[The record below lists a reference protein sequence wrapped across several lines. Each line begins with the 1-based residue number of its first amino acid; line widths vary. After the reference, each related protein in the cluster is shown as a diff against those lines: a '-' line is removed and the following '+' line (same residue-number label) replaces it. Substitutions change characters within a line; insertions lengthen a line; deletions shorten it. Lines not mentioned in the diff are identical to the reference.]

1 MIRQIVEFSVT
12 RRGLVLLMTLA
23 LLVLAVHAVQTTPT
37 DVLPDLQSPIFQVFV
52 EAPGLAPGEVDLL
65 LSLPIESALRGLPQ
79 VVRTRSIST
88 QDLGTVLVQ
97 FEWGVDFYR
106 AYQWIVSEV
115 ARLRPMLP
123 PQVTTISVSN
133 ALTRIAEVYEISLW
147 SERLSL
153 KELRGW
159 ADYGLGL
166 ALRQVPGVF
175 KVIAQGG
182 FVRQWEVLV
191 SPTRLQQYQ
200 VTLTDV
206 ARAVEQNNENFF
218 GSVWI
223 RESQEIPIVG
233 WGRLESLSDL
243 ENVVVRTVQG
253 TPVRLRDVATVR
265 DGEVLRR
272 GAFLVGD
279 REGVHVL
286 VTKQFGVSTAPF
298 LRALEQ
304 AIEDLRRTAPP
315 GLHMRAHYN
324 QLELIQT
331 AVRSLAEALIIGLVA
346 VFLVLWGLM
355 GNVRMTLVMAL
366 VMPVSILVA
375 FIFLEAFGYSLN
387 VMTLGALAVAL
398 GIMIDAAIIDTEN
411 IFRHWQTSPHDPVRA
426 VVEGSLEVRR
436 PVVYSTLIIM
446 LIFVPFLLL
455 PELAGRLF
463 APFAATV
470 ILSVAVGFVLSVTLT
485 PALGFLLLPRRRRA
499 EGQDPWV
506 IRVIRMGYDAV
517 LRQVLEFP
525 GNVAA
530 GLLLL
535 VFLGLTVWMVPRLKT
550 RLFPALDEGAFW
562 IAMDAPPDISLEKNV
577 EVARTVQRVLREVPD
592 VEAVYTKIGRTEGA
606 EHAERVNRIE
616 VFVRLVPP
624 RQRTQSLETIRQ
636 ALRAKLRPLGIPF
649 EVTTPLIGERIQEA
663 IAGVTA
669 DLMVRIYGDDVRVLD
684 RVARELERTMVG
696 IPGLVDVR
704 RAQTSPVAQLVI
716 RPDRLRAGQWGL
728 SVEDIGRTV
737 ETALGGRVATSVI
750 RDVRRY
756 GVRVQ
761 LDGGVRGRPPLRD
774 PRDLENLLV
783 GTEDGTA
790 VPLKEVARISLEEVP
805 ARILREN
812 LRKMTFVTANVAG
825 IGFDEAV
832 RRIRTV
838 VPRLHLPSGYTV
850 DFGGQ
855 YESKERLVTQV
866 AWATVGVSLGILIV
880 LLYAFHSW
888 RIALTALFTIPLALS
903 GGVAALLLTGETLNV
918 SSLIGFMAHFG
929 LSVQKALILI
939 EFVLDRLQAGVD
951 VKTACQEAGLVRLR
965 PVLMTAL
972 AAAVAVLPIA
982 LGYGTGSEL
991 QRPLAIVLIGG
1002 LATSTPLTLVCLPAL
1017 LTWLLRPLR
1026 VGSSGIR
1033 AFGSSA
1039 VQESDEKTEG

>member
-1 MIRQIVEFSVT
+1 MIRRIVEFSVN

-23 LLVLAVHAVQTTPT
+23 LLVWAVHAVETTPT
-37 DVLPDLQSPIFQVFV
+37 DVLPDLQSPIFQVFI

-65 LSLPIESALRGLPQ
+65 LSLPVESALRGLPQ
-79 VVRTRSIST
+79 VVRTRSVST

-115 ARLRPMLP
+115 ARLRPILP

-133 ALTRIAEVYEISLW
+133 ALTRVAEVYEISLW
-147 SERLSL
+147 SDRLSL
-153 KELRGW
+153 KELRDW

-182 FVRQWEVLV
+182 YARQWEVLV

-206 ARAVEQNNENFF
+206 VRAVERNNENFF

-233 WGRLESLSDL
+233 WGRLGNAADL

-253 TPVRLRDVATVR
+253 TPVRVKDVATVR
-265 DGEVLRR
+265 DGQVLRR
-272 GAFLVGD
+272 GAFLIGD

-286 VTKQFGVSTAPF
+286 VTKQFGISTAPF

-304 AIEDLRRTAPP
+304 AVEDLRRTAPP
-315 GLHMRAHYN
+315 GLHIQAHYN

-331 AVRSLAEALIIGLVA
+331 AVRSLAEALAIGLLA

-398 GIMIDAAIIDTEN
+398 GIMIDAAIIDAEN
-411 IFRHWQTSPHDPVRA
+411 IFRHWQASPQDRFRA
-426 VVEGSLEVRR
+426 VVEGALEVRR
-436 PVVYSTLIIM
+436 PVVYSTLVIM

-470 ILSVAVGFVLSVTLT
+470 ILSVAIGFVLSVTLT
-485 PALGFLLLPRRRRA
+485 PALAFLLLPRGDHRTGGR
-499 EGQDPWV
+499 DPWV
-506 IRVIRMGYDAV
+506 VRVLRTGYEAV
-517 LRQVLEFP
+517 LRRVLGFP
-525 GNVAA
+525 GNGVA
-530 GLLLL
+530 GLLLVAL
-535 VFLGLTVWMVPRLKT
+535 LGLTVWMVPRLKT

-562 IAMDAPPDISLEKNV
+562 IAMDAPPDISLDKNL

-624 RQRTQSLETIRQ
+624 GRRTLGLEEIR
-636 ALRAKLRPLGIPF
+636 RAIRTKLAPLGIPF

-669 DLMVRIYGDDVRVLD
+669 DLMVRIHGDDDRVLD
-684 RVARELERTMVG
+684 RAARALEQAMRD

-704 RAQTSPVAQLVI
+704 RAQTSPVTQLVV
-716 RPDRLRAGQWGL
+716 RPDRLRLGQWGL
-728 SVEDIGRTV
+728 SIEDLGRTV
-737 ETALGGRVATSVI
+737 ETALGGRVATSVV
-750 RDVRRY
+750 RDVRQY
-756 GVRVQ
+756 GVRVRLETGHPQ
-761 LDGGVRGRPPLRD
+761 S
-774 PRDLENLLV
+774 PRDIEGLLI
-783 GTEDGTA
+783 GAEDGTV
-790 VPLKEVARISLEEVP
+790 VPLKEVARVSLEEVP
-805 ARILREN
+805 AQILREN
-812 LRKMTFVTANVAG
+812 LRKMTFVTANVTG

-832 RRIRTV
+832 RRIRAV
-838 VPRLHLPSGYTV
+838 VPRLRLPPGYTV

-866 AWATVGVSLGILIV
+866 AWAALGVSLGILIV
-880 LLYAFHSW
+880 LLYAFNSW
-888 RIALTALFTIPLALS
+888 RVALTALFTIPLALS

-939 EFVLDRLQAGVD
+939 EFVLDRLRAGAD
-951 VKTACQEAGLVRLR
+951 VKTACREAGLDRLR

-1002 LATSTPLTLVCLPAL
+1002 LVTSTPLTLVGLPVL
-1017 LTWLLRPLR
+1017 LAWLLRGR
-1026 VGSSGIR
+1026 RAGRESG
-1033 AFGSSA
+1033 GP
-1039 VQESDEKTEG
+1039 G

>member
-1 MIRQIVEFSVT
+1 GI
-12 RRGLVLLMTLA
+12 
-23 LLVLAVHAVQTTPT
+23 QTTPT

-79 VVRTRSIST
+79 VVRTRSVSA

-97 FEWGVDFYR
+97 FEWGVDFHR

-115 ARLRPMLP
+115 ARLQPALP

-147 SERLSL
+147 SDRLSL
-153 KELRGW
+153 KELREW
-159 ADYGLGL
+159 ADYRLGL

-175 KVIAQGG
+175 KFITQGG
-182 FVRQWEVLV
+182 YVRQWEVLV
-191 SPTRLQQYQ
+191 SPTRLQQYRL
-200 VTLTDV
+200 TLTDV
-206 ARAVEQNNENFF
+206 VRAIEQDNENFF

-233 WGRLESLSDL
+233 WGRLGHVADL
-243 ENVVVRTVQG
+243 EDIVVRTVQG
-253 TPVRLRDVATVR
+253 TPVRLKDVATVR

-279 REGVHVL
+279 HEGVHVL
-286 VTKQFGVSTAPF
+286 VTKQFGISTAPF

-315 GLHMRAHYN
+315 GLHIRAHYN

-331 AVRSLAEALIIGLVA
+331 AVRSLAEALAIGLIA

-398 GIMIDAAIIDTEN
+398 GIMIDAAIIDVEN
-411 IFRHWQTSPHDPVRA
+411 IFRHWQRSPHDPIQA
-426 VVEGSLEVRR
+426 VVEGALEVRR

-470 ILSVAVGFVLSVTLT
+470 ILSVAIGFVLSVTLT
-485 PALGFLLLPRRRRA
+485 PALGFLLLPRRRSQA

-506 IRVIRMGYDAV
+506 VRVLRAGYAAV
-517 LRQVLEFP
+517 LRRVLGFP
-525 GNVAA
+525 GNIVA

-535 VFLGLTVWMVPRLKT
+535 LLLGLTVWMVPRLKT
-550 RLFPALDEGAFW
+550 RLFPTLDEGAFW
-562 IAMDAPPDISLEKNV
+562 IAMDAPPDISLDKNV
-577 EVARTVQRVLREVPD
+577 EVGRTVQRVLREVPD
-592 VEAVYTKIGRTEGA
+592 VEEVYTKIGRTEGA
-606 EHAERVNRIE
+606 EHAERVNRLE

-624 RQRTQSLETIRQ
+624 HRRTQSLEEIRQ
-636 ALRAKLRPLGIPF
+636 ALRAKLVPLGIPF

-663 IAGVTA
+663 IAGVPA
-669 DLMVRIYGDDVRVLD
+669 DLMVRIYGDDDRTLD
-684 RVARELERTMVG
+684 RVAQELERALLG

-704 RAQTSPVAQLVI
+704 RAQTSPVSQLVI

-728 SVEDIGRTV
+728 SIEDIGRTV
-737 ETALGGRVATSVI
+737 ETALGGRVVTSVV
-750 RDVRRY
+750 RDVRQY
-756 GVRVQ
+756 GVRVR
-761 LDGGVRGRPPLRD
+761 LAGAGRTPLQN
-774 PRDLENLLV
+774 PKDLENLLI
-783 GTEDGTA
+783 GAEDGTV
-790 VPLKEVARISLEEVP
+790 VPLREVARVSLEEVP

-812 LRKMTFVTANVAG
+812 LRKMTFITANVAG

-832 RRIRTV
+832 RRIQAAI
-838 VPRLHLPSGYTV
+838 PRLPLPPGYTV

-866 AWATVGVSLGILIV
+866 TWAALGVSLGILIV
-880 LLYAFHSW
+880 LLYAFNSW
-888 RIALTALFTIPLALS
+888 RIALAALFTIPLALS
-903 GGVAALLLTGETLNV
+903 GGVAALFLTGETLNV

-939 EFVLDRLQAGVD
+939 EFVLDRLRAGVD

-972 AAAVAVLPIA
+972 AAGVAVLPIA

-991 QRPLAIVLIGG
+991 QRPLALVLIGG
-1002 LATSTPLTLVCLPAL
+1002 LVTSTPLTLVCLPAL
-1017 LTWLLRPLR
+1017 LAGFIRPSQASK
-1026 VGSSGIR
+1026 G
-1033 AFGSSA
+1033 
-1039 VQESDEKTEG
+1039 EE

>member
-1 MIRQIVEFSVT
+1 MIRRIVEFSVA
-12 RRGLVLLMTLA
+12 RRGLVLLMTLT

-37 DVLPDLQSPIFQVFV
+37 DVLPDLQSPIFQVFI

-65 LSLPIESALRGLPQ
+65 LSLPVESALRGLPQ

-97 FEWGVDFYR
+97 FEWGVDFHR
-106 AYQWIVSEV
+106 AYQWIVGEV
-115 ARLRPMLP
+115 ARLRPTFP
-123 PQVTTISVSN
+123 PQVTTVSVSN

-147 SERLSL
+147 SDRLSL
-153 KELRGW
+153 SELRDW

-166 ALRQVPGVF
+166 ALRQVPGVL

-182 FVRQWEVLV
+182 HVRQWEVLV
-191 SPTRLQQYQ
+191 SPTRLQQYG

-206 ARAVEQNNENFF
+206 VRAVERNNENFF

-223 RESQEIPIVG
+223 RESQEVPIVG
-233 WGRLESLSDL
+233 WGRLGSPADL

-253 TPVRLRDVATVR
+253 TPVRLRDVATVQE
-265 DGEVLRR
+265 GQVLRR

-286 VTKQFGVSTAPF
+286 VTKQFGVSTASF
-298 LRALEQ
+298 LRALHQ
-304 AIEDLRRTAPP
+304 AVEDLRRTAPP

-331 AVRSLAEALIIGLVA
+331 AIRSLTEALAIGLLA

-355 GNVRMTLVMAL
+355 GNVRMTLVMAC
-366 VMPVSILVA
+366 VMPVSVLAA
-375 FIFLEAFGYSLN
+375 FIFLKAFGYSLN

-398 GIMIDAAIIDTEN
+398 GIMIDAAIIDAEN
-411 IFRHWQTSPHDPVRA
+411 IFRHWQASPRDRFRA

-436 PVVYSTLIIM
+436 PVVYSTLIIV
-446 LIFVPFLLL
+446 LIFIPFLLL

-485 PALGFLLLPRRRRA
+485 PALAYILLPPTDRPGTGRDPKVVRVLRA
-499 EGQDPWV
+499 
-506 IRVIRMGYDAV
+506 GYDAV
-517 LRQVLEFP
+517 LRRVLTFP
-525 GNVAA
+525 GYGIV
-530 GLLLL
+530 GLLFL
-535 VFLGLTVWMVPRLKT
+535 VVLGLTAWMVPRLKA
-550 RLFPALDEGAFW
+550 RLFPTIDEGAFW
-562 IAMDAPPDISLEKNV
+562 IALDAPPDISLDKNI
-577 EVARTVQRVLREVPD
+577 EVGRMVQQVLREVPD

-624 RQRTQSLETIRQ
+624 RQRTQGLEEIRQ
-636 ALRAKLRPLGIPF
+636 ALRARLATLGIPF

-669 DLMVRIYGDDVRVLD
+669 DLMVRIYGDDDRRLD
-684 RVARELERTMVG
+684 QAAQALERAMRSL
-696 IPGLVDVR
+696 PGLVDVR
-704 RAQTSPVAQLVI
+704 RAQTSPVPQLVI

-728 SVEDIGRTV
+728 SIEDLSRTV
-737 ETALGGRVATSVI
+737 ETALGGRVTTFVV
-750 RDVRRY
+750 RDVRQY
-756 GVRVQ
+756 GVRVR
-761 LDGGVRGRPPLRD
+761 LETWPPQS
-774 PRDLENLLV
+774 PRDLEDLLI
-783 GTEDGTA
+783 GTETGTP
-790 VPLKEVARISLEEVP
+790 VPLKEVARVSLEAVP

-832 RRIRTV
+832 RRIRAV
-838 VPRLHLPSGYTV
+838 IPGLRLPPGYTV

-866 AWATVGVSLGILIV
+866 VWAAVGVSLGILIV
-880 LLYAFHSW
+880 LLYAFHDG
-888 RIALTALFTIPLALS
+888 RIALAALLTIPLGLS
-903 GGVAALLLTGETLNV
+903 GGVGALFLTGETLNV

-939 EFVLDRLQAGVD
+939 EFVLDRLRAGVD
-951 VKTACQEAGLVRLR
+951 VKTACREAGLVRLR

-982 LGYGTGSEL
+982 LGYGTGVEL
-991 QRPLAIVLIGG
+991 QRPLAVVLIGG
-1002 LATSTPLTLVCLPAL
+1002 LVTSTPLTLVGLPVL
-1017 LTWLLRPLR
+1017 LSRVMRPP
-1026 VGSSGIR
+1026 SGR
-1033 AFGSSA
+1033 
-1039 VQESDEKTEG
+1039 Q